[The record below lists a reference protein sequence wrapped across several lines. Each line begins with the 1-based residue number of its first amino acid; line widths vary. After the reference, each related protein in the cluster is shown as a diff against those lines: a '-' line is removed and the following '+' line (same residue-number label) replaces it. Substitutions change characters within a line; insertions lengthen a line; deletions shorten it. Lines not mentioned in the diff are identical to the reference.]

1 MIGKVLLGLFLGGAL
16 TANAGASI
24 VGDNVTCSNSFT
36 GRTCSPTT
44 AVVTDPGAEF
54 MLGSQLE
61 VDIFAS
67 SIIISQVAGTFG
79 IPSSEILTIGDI
91 NQVIITGVTLGTVN
105 NLVNP
110 PTQGSLSFT
119 SDSVIIDIASG
130 TWGPGSSFEVLIQ
143 TSAVPVPSAVLLF
156 GSGLLGLIGISRGK
170 KAA

>member
-1 MIGKVLLGLFLGGAL
+1 MIGKVLLGLFLGGTL

-156 GSGLLGLIGISRGK
+156 GSGLLGLIGISRRK

>member
-91 NQVIITGVTLGTVN
+91 NQVITGVTLGTVN

-156 GSGLLGLIGISRGK
+156 GSGLLGLIGISRRK

>member
-156 GSGLLGLIGISRGK
+156 GSGLLGLIGISRRK